1 MSLFLKTQAALI
13 MGSLADFGITIL
25 LVQTFDCWY
34 VVGNAAGNISGA
46 IAQFLLSRKWVFINS
61 QKQPMPAQMGKFIVM
76 WIGNI
81 ILSALGVYLLTHY
94 LHIFYLA
101 SKTMVSILLG
111 ITYTYYVSKRFVFVK
126 Y

>member
-13 MGSLADFGITIL
+13 LGSLADFGITIL

-34 VVGNAAGNISGA
+34 VAGNAAGNISGA
-46 IAQFLLSRKWVFINS
+46 IAQFLLSRKWVFIKS
-61 QKQPMPAQMGKFIVM
+61 QQQPMPAQMGRFIVM

-81 ILSALGVYLLTHY
+81 LLSALGVYLLTHY

-111 ITYTYYVSKRFVFVK
+111 ITYTYYVSKRFVFSK
-126 Y
+126 